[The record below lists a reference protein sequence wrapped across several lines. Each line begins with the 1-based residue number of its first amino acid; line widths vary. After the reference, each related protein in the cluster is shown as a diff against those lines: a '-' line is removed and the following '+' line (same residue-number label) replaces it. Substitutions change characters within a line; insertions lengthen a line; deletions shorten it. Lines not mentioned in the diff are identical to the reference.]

1 MGLLDYFKRKYSVTK
16 MTDQKEKINDFLKN
30 NYYVEINDLVKGG
43 FKEVE
48 ENGETF
54 LVKEQEIGEITETIV
69 FKKYF
74 LHSYFFKKNGK
85 FNGWYCELHV
95 RDIDFNYGVNDI
107 VYGLTEGLIIN
118 DKKEGEWKYCLFCSG
133 KKHKVEDIR
142 NYKDNELDGI
152 VEEYDTMGRTLVQ
165 GDLIFKTQYS
175 KGKKHGK
182 RIQYSTYNQFT
193 GKKGFP
199 VDIQYW
205 EEDEFK
211 YGTKFDP
218 LRGKKLTDYYEL
230 EY

>member
-1 MGLLDYFKRKYSVTK
+1 MSLFNFFKRKPDITK
-16 MTDQKEKINDFLKN
+16 VSDQKEKINDFLKN
-30 NYYVEINDLVKGG
+30 NCYVEINELVKSG

-54 LVKEQEIGEITETIV
+54 LVKEQDIGEITETIV
-69 FKKYF
+69 FKNSV
-74 LHSYFFKKNGK
+74 LHSYFFKKDGK
-85 FNGWYCELHV
+85 INGWYCEFHI
-95 RDIDFNYGVNDI
+95 RDVDFFYGVNDI
-107 VYGLTEGLIIN
+107 VYGLTEGLVIN

-165 GDLIFKTQYS
+165 GDLIFKTEYS

-182 RIQYSTYNQFT
+182 RIQYSTYSQFT
-193 GKKGFP
+193 GTGGFP

-211 YGTKFDP
+211 YGTKFDHF
-218 LRGKKLTDYYEL
+218 RGKKLNDYYEL